1 MSSSNC
7 CGKNNPSFCN
17 SDSFQMSFHSSCRIP
32 TNYADLIDLPT
43 INGIKILGTLTFQDL
58 GLTSIYYDSTEN
70 WNALDTLVPA
80 EGSLYIYSDYRVVS
94 GQNVPGIRIGDGT
107 HLLSELPFLSGGS
120 SGGGG
125 SGGSADIDILIQQIS
140 SINSLLDA
148 DAEGSVLMNTG
159 GSSAWVNP
167 ANDFEGDN
175 SRPITAAAV
184 YTQIGNINALLATI

>member
-1 MSSSNC
+1 M
-7 CGKNNPSFCN
+7 
-17 SDSFQMSFHSSCRIP
+17 
-32 TNYADLIDLPT
+32 
-43 INGIKILGTLTFQDL
+43 
-58 GLTSIYYDSTEN
+58 
-70 WNALDTLVPA
+70 TLVPA

-94 GQNVPGIRIGDGT
+94 GQNIPGIRIGDGT

-125 SGGSADIDILIQQIS
+125 SGSSADIDILVQQIS
-140 SINSLLDA
+140 NINSLLDA